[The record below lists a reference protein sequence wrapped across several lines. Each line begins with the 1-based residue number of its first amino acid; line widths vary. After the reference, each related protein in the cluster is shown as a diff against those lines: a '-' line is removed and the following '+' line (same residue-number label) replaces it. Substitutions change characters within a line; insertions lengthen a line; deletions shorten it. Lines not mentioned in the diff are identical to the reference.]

1 MNRSKLLQL
10 TGIFTISTLIAFF
23 ISLFTYDKL
32 SSRTQLITILEKDNW
47 VIGAK
52 YDSYFNFDQIIG
64 LAVQNIQNGNNE
76 IVCNINSERS
86 FGQKP
91 ISVINKL
98 GIYKIEIV
106 NDDKKNS
113 LNCVSN
119 ILDYIT
125 ISFQNGIRNRIEEI
139 ELMKKFSLKVIEENE
154 TLINEEY
161 KNILKSKKI
170 NFSEFIQ
177 SVENKQI
184 EELGIA
190 EDFVTGTFIDNE
202 KFYSIS
208 RGISSSQILISKLIE
223 NKVNFYIIEDNTS
236 RIYREEY
243 NRQSLRTQVQ
253 LNVLKSKLLKKPYF
267 ITYQDVKTVKI
278 SKIKFLFVAW
288 FSLNFIGFLI
298 FIFFN
303 RELVKSNLIRLGK

>member
-1 MNRSKLLQL
+1 M
-10 TGIFTISTLIAFF
+10 
-23 ISLFTYDKL
+23 
-32 SSRTQLITILEKDNW
+32 
-47 VIGAK
+47 
-52 YDSYFNFDQIIG
+52 
-64 LAVQNIQNGNNE
+64 
-76 IVCNINSERS
+76 
-86 FGQKP
+86 
-91 ISVINKL
+91 
-98 GIYKIEIV
+98 
-106 NDDKKNS
+106 
-113 LNCVSN
+113 
-119 ILDYIT
+119 
-125 ISFQNGIRNRIEEI
+125 
-139 ELMKKFSLKVIEENE
+139 
-154 TLINEEY
+154 
-161 KNILKSKKI
+161 
-170 NFSEFIQ
+170 
-177 SVENKQI
+177 
-184 EELGIA
+184 
-190 EDFVTGTFIDNE
+190 TGTFIDNE